1 MQEDLLAA
9 VSLHL
14 HKRNQLVNVSGGFSG
29 GFPRNRPYIRV
40 IPLYT
45 VSSGALDYSH
55 LSVFL
60 ICLLVSPSTRRVK
73 EVVNNLSEES
83 LGLSYGVISYQKV
96 TGGLTGGYAFFTG
109 GYALKTPLMHHL
121 ATRWRHVGINALHV
135 ASGVLRDLF

>member
-9 VSLHL
+9 ESLHL
-14 HKRNQLVNVSGGFSG
+14 HKRSTLVNVSGGFSG
-29 GFPRNRPYIRV
+29 GSPRNRPYIRV
-40 IPLYT
+40 MSLYT
-45 VSSGALDYSH
+45 VSYGVSANNS

-83 LGLSYGVISYQKV
+83 LALPYGVISYQKV
-96 TGGLTGGYAFFTG
+96 TGGSAGGYAFLTG